1 MENLVGIPH
10 VANTKDEITLAHIMS
25 KLEKI
30 ETDMPG
36 MVKINEVD
44 RKIQGN
50 LNRLDSSISKIN
62 KTLESLKSKEDDP
75 SRIDKI
81 EEVIDAL
88 GTTLS
93 SIKTKKVETPVKK
106 GPKFIYVPK
115 VHQPKMNT
123 PITKGNEI
131 VKTMEEVSLLDRIMN
146 EPSIDLTTFYFIP
159 RSVITKPLFESPFKR
174 TSCVIEELFDD
185 LVDGLIDKT

>member
-1 MENLVGIPH
+1 
-10 VANTKDEITLAHIMS
+10 
-25 KLEKI
+25 
-30 ETDMPG
+30 

-50 LNRLDSSISKIN
+50 LNRLDSSINKIN

-93 SIKTKKVETPVKK
+93 SIKTKKVKTPVKK

-115 VHQPKMNT
+115 IPQPKMDA
-123 PITKGNEI
+123 PIAKGNET
-131 VKTMEEVSLLDRIMN
+131 VKTMEEVPLLNRIGN
-146 EPSIDLTTFYFIP
+146 EPPIGLTTFTFIP
-159 RSVITKPLFESPFKR
+159 RSVISRPLFESPLKK
-174 TSCVIEELFDD
+174 TSCTIEELFDD
-185 LVDGLIDKT
+185 LDDGSIDDT